1 MQTTKRQ
8 HCSIVSRVLAQGTRT
23 VLVLIAMSSP
33 HLVAAQDA
41 PPLASGI
48 DSSRA
53 VLVER
58 LRSEKRHVRV
68 SLRGWVPMTG
78 RVEAVDSRYLTI
90 RSRSGVRV
98 EPLAAVDSVWAD
110 RSDGGTPVVLAL
122 AVVCGV
128 LGGVVGGIIGGLSGQ
143 SFETV
148 PAFALARATVVGGLC
163 TANSGM
169 TGGKFEQRELIYPAR
184 EARTARTSSLLSS
197 AQHFTDSD

>member
-1 MQTTKRQ
+1 MLNF
-8 HCSIVSRVLAQGTRT
+8 HSIASCTMAACRRYL
-23 VLVLIAMSSP
+23 LLLIATTSLP

-41 PPLASGI
+41 PPPAERI

-53 VLVER
+53 ALVER

-68 SLRGWVPMTG
+68 SLRGWAPMTG
-78 RVEAVDSRYLTI
+78 RVEAVDSLYLTI

-128 LGGVVGGIIGGLSGQ
+128 LGGVVGGIIGGLFDR
-143 SFETV
+143 SFDAV
-148 PAFALARATVVGGLC
+148 PAFVFAGAVLVGGLC
-163 TANSGM
+163 TVNSGM
-169 TGGKFEQRELIYPAR
+169 TGAKFDQRELIYPAR
-184 EARTARTSSLLSS
+184 EANTARTSSLLPS
-197 AQHFTDSD
+197 AQHFTGRD